1 MAIEIKRTPVL
12 SGDAAKAFLDA
23 IQEKKKQISGDRV
36 RIALEKSR
44 KIISTQKKSAY

>member
-12 SGDAAKAFLDA
+12 KGDAAQAFLVSV
-23 IQEKKKQISGDRV
+23 QKNKKKVSEHKV

-44 KIISTQKKSAY
+44 KILAAFKSR